1 MADGTKEPM
10 DTKKT
15 GVAGHGGTARTS
27 TPTKTTTT
35 EKNMDKAPN
44 TTPPWAVL
52 AVAVL
57 ASLAGALAGYRL
69 GHHHGIQDGWWSCV
83 VELGLVA

>member
-1 MADGTKEPM
+1 
-10 DTKKT
+10 
-15 GVAGHGGTARTS
+15 
-27 TPTKTTTT
+27 
-35 EKNMDKAPN
+35 MDKATN

-52 AVAVL
+52 AVAFL